1 MKSKQWLLILSII
14 LCFLSPQSG
23 FTQER
28 MLSVAEQKS
37 LIKKIATE
45 LNDRYVF
52 LEVAKKTAAH
62 LEIMEV
68 ERESNVASFMQIV
81 NEEIYRLTKDKHISV
96 SLRQKQPEGAEG
108 DPMAEWMASRLEE
121 RTFFRRYNANF
132 KSVTK
137 LEGNIGYLD
146 LRGFYGL
153 DFGREFADGAMR
165 MLATSDAIII
175 DLRKNSGGRGNMVD
189 YLLSYFFEEPIITG
203 MSRKRRGDSFV
214 DRTHKTPKRT
224 YGRIIK
230 DTPLF
235 ILTSPTT
242 FSAAE
247 AFSYPLKVYKR
258 ATFIGETTKGG
269 ANAGDLI
276 SLDEDL
282 QIFIP
287 DVAGLPHPVSGEIFE
302 GIGILPDIEVESE
315 KAMEVAMEKA
325 KKASKEY
332 RAHMD
337 AQAREALM
345 ALNKTVEE
353 YDGKDEQLIVDAYLT
368 CRAHDLIFEE
378 WELNS
383 LGYQLM
389 GGDNLPTALA
399 IFKTNTVLYPHSANT
414 FDSYA
419 DALLKN
425 GNVKEAIASY
435 EQAIARAK
443 QNEEGSLAMF
453 EANLAKAKELL
464 SKHP

>member
-1 MKSKQWLLILSII
+1 MKSNQWLLILSMI
-14 LCFLSPQSG
+14 LYFLIPQSG
-23 FTQER
+23 FAQER
-28 MLSVAEQKS
+28 LLSVTEQEN
-37 LIKKIATE
+37 LIQKIATE
-45 LNDRYVF
+45 LKDRYVF
-52 LEVAKKTAAH
+52 LEVAEKTAAH
-62 LEIMEV
+62 LESLEV
-68 ERESNVASFMQIV
+68 KGESDVAGFMKRV

-96 SLRQKQPEGAEG
+96 SLKEKQPEGTVS
-108 DPMAEWMASRLEE
+108 DPLAQWMASRLEE

-132 KSVTK
+132 KSVSK

-153 DFGREFADGAMR
+153 DFGREFADGAMG

-175 DLRKNSGGRGNMVD
+175 DLRNNSGGRGDMVD
-189 YLLSYFFEEPIITG
+189 YLLSYFFEETIITG
-203 MSRKRRGDSFV
+203 KSRKRRGDSFV

-224 YGRIIK
+224 SGRIIG

-235 ILTSPTT
+235 ILTSATT

-258 ATFIGETTKGG
+258 ATFVGETTKGG

-302 GIGILPDIEVESE
+302 GIGILPDVEVESE
-315 KAMEVAMEKA
+315 KALEVAMEKA
-325 KKASKEY
+325 KEAAKEY
-332 RAHMD
+332 RTRMD
-337 AQAREALM
+337 AQAREMLL
-345 ALNKTVEE
+345 ALNKTVEA
-353 YDGKDEQLIVDAYLT
+353 YDGKDEHVIVEAYLA

-383 LGYQLM
+383 LGYQLL

-399 IFKTNTVLYPHSANT
+399 VFKTNTVLYPHSANT

-419 DALLKN
+419 EALLKN
-425 GNVKEAIASY
+425 GNVEKAIASY
-435 EQAIARAK
+435 EQAIAKAK
-443 QNEEGSLAMF
+443 LNEDGSLAMF

>member
-1 MKSKQWLLILSII
+1 SPMWTAYGQDRELTEKEQDVLIQKISDEL
-14 LCFLSPQSG
+14 
-23 FTQER
+23 
-28 MLSVAEQKS
+28 VA
-37 LIKKIATE
+37 
-45 LNDRYVF
+45 RYVF
-52 LEVAKKTAAH
+52 PEKAKETAIHLKALQEKEFFEPHQDINNFVVA
-62 LEIMEV
+62 I
-68 ERESNVASFMQIV
+68 
-81 NEEIYRLTKDKHISV
+81 NEEIYRISGDKHIGLSIKE
-96 SLRQKQPEGAEG
+96 KQSRATES
-108 DPMAEWMASRLEE
+108 DPFEQWMVSRLEE

-132 KSVTK
+132 KSVSK
-137 LEGNIGYLD
+137 LEDNIGYLD

-165 MLATSDAIII
+165 MLASSDAIII
-175 DLRKNSGGRGNMVD
+175 DLRNNSGGRGDMVD

-203 MSRKRRGDSFV
+203 KSRKRRGDTFV

-224 YGRIIK
+224 SGRIMA

-235 ILTSPTT
+235 ILTSSMT

-302 GIGILPDIEVESE
+302 GIGILPDVEVESE
-315 KAMEVAMEKA
+315 KALEVAMEKA
-325 KKASKEY
+325 KEASREY
-332 RAHMD
+332 RTRMD
-337 AQAREALM
+337 AQAREMLL
-345 ALNKTVEE
+345 ALNKIVEE
-353 YDGKDEQLIVDAYLT
+353 YDGEDEQVIVDAYLA
-368 CRAHDLIFEE
+368 CRANDLIFEE

-383 LGYQLM
+383 LGYQLL

-419 DALLKN
+419 EALLKK

-435 EQAIARAK
+435 EQAIDRAK
-443 QNEEGSLAMF
+443 QNEDANLAMF
-453 EANLAKAKELL
+453 ETNLAKAKELL
-464 SKHP
+464 SQNP